1 MYHHIKMKMSDNIF
15 SLIKSEKKCDVSY
28 FLFLHLK
35 IENINFNIFI
45 KKKKNVKMEIGE
57 LLSYKNE

>member
-1 MYHHIKMKMSDNIF
+1 MYCHIKMKMSNNIF

-28 FLFLHLK
+28 FLFLRLK

-45 KKKKNVKMEIGE
+45 KKKKC
-57 LLSYKNE
+57 